1 MTAKMM
7 KLVVGATVV
16 AAAANVEAESLRPG
30 AEGVRALVV
39 EADRPGTEI
48 QPTMYGIF
56 FEDINFGAD
65 AGLCAE
71 LVANRS
77 FEYPQRLMC
86 WDSFGN
92 VTVRDDK
99 PAFPR
104 NPHYVS
110 LEPSGHGNKLTG
122 LYNRGFFGMGF
133 KKGAN
138 YDFSV
143 YARLHLLNGR
153 KAKFRVEMIS
163 GGNAVLAGAD
173 VEVTDNKWRRHAVR
187 LTSSATDPKGMLR
200 IILDKNSEG
209 VDLDHVSLFPADN
222 WHGLRPDL
230 IRALEDLKPGVF
242 RFPGGCIVEGD
253 DLATRYRWK
262 DTIGPAENRPLNESL
277 WKNPVERLFPHYF
290 QSNGLGYYEYFLLAE
305 RLGAEPLP
313 VVGVG
318 LACQFRNRDD
328 DPNAHAAVT
337 NLQEYVDEALD
348 LIEFATGPVT
358 SKWGAV
364 RAELGHPAPFAMK
377 QIGIGNEQWG
387 RLYVDRAKVFFEAI
401 RAKHP
406 EIGICG
412 SAGPGAGGEEFD
424 FLWKEMRAL
433 GADVVDEHYYRDA
446 KWFKENV
453 TRYDGYDRS
462 GPKVFVGEYA
472 CMWATKDANS
482 WTPKGANSW
491 ASALAEA
498 AFMTGFERNADVV
511 REATYAPLFAHV
523 DGWQCHHNLIWFDTL
538 SVLRTPNYYVQQLY
552 AQNAGTY
559 VLPLTEDGKAVTGE
573 GGLYA
578 TACYDKETDA
588 CIVKVANVST
598 NAQQVALAFK
608 GVSALKPGTLT
619 TLQAD
624 DPNAHNT
631 FAAPDVVVPTTAEVR
646 PTGAVQNLTLPPSSF
661 SVLRLGK

>member
-1 MTAKMM
+1 MTTKMM
-7 KLVVGATVV
+7 KLVAGAAMV
-16 AAAANVEAESLRPG
+16 AAAANVEAESLRFG
-30 AEGVRALVV
+30 TEGVRSLVV
-39 EADRPGTEI
+39 EADRPGAEI

-77 FEYPQRLMC
+77 FDYPQHLMC
-86 WDSFGN
+86 WDGFGN

-110 LEPSGHGNKLTG
+110 LEPSGHAWKPTG
-122 LYNRGFFGMGF
+122 IRNRGFFGMGF
-133 KKGAN
+133 KKGER
-138 YDFSV
+138 YDFSA
-143 YARLHLLNGR
+143 YARLHLLDGK
-153 KAKFRVEMIS
+153 KAKLRIDLLS
-163 GGNAVLAGAD
+163 GDNSILTNAF
-173 VEVTDNKWRRHAVR
+173 VEVTDNKWRRHAAQ
-187 LTSSATDPKGMLR
+187 LTAPATDPRGMLR
-200 IILDKNSEG
+200 VMLEPGSEG

-242 RFPGGCIVEGD
+242 RFPGGCIVEGT

-262 DTIGPAENRPLNESL
+262 DTIGPAENRPVNESRWL
-277 WKNPVERLFPHYF
+277 QPTGRLFPHYF

-318 LACQFRNRDD
+318 LACQWLNADD

-377 QIGIGNEQWG
+377 QIGVGNEQWG
-387 RLYVDRAKVFFEAI
+387 RVYVDRAKVFFEAI

-406 EIGICG
+406 EIKICG
-412 SAGPGAGGEEFD
+412 SSGPGADGEKFD
-424 FLWKEMRAL
+424 YLWKAMREL

-446 KWFKENV
+446 KWFEENA

-462 GPKVFVGEYA
+462 GPKAFVGEYA
-472 CMWATKDANS
+472 CMWATKD
-482 WTPKGANSW
+482 ANSW

-511 REATYAPLFAHV
+511 HETTYAPLFAHA
-523 DGWQCHHNLIWFDTL
+523 DGWQCHHNLIWFDNL

-552 AQNAGTY
+552 ARNAGTH
-559 VLPLTEDGKAVTGE
+559 VLPLTEDGKAVTGA

-578 TACYDKETDA
+578 TACYDKKSDA
-588 CIVKVANVST
+588 CIVKIANVST
-598 NAQQVALAFK
+598 NAQKIAITFK
-608 GVSALKPGTLT
+608 GVSTLRPGTLT
-619 TLQAD
+619 TLRAD

-631 FAAPDVVVPTTAEVR
+631 FADPDAVVPTTAEVR
-646 PTGAVQNLTLPPSSF
+646 PTGAVQSLTLPPSSF